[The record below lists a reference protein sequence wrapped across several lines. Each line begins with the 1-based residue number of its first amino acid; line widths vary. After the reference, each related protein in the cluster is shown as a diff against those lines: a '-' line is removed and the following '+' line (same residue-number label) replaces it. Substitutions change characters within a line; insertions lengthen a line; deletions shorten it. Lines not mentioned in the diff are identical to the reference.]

1 MSPLPHR
8 PKRQLRE
15 IVPLTW
21 SKIISRNTSSGCKR
35 QVQPPSRFSQPHSLE
50 SARTTR
56 KGTRRLSP
64 TPAKIAAGGDT
75 EGANVGDPA
84 GVPSEGEFNLED
96 RTNGGA
102 LLRPREASRNEG
114 AEDELQSRG
123 S

>member
-1 MSPLPHR
+1 
-8 PKRQLRE
+8 
-15 IVPLTW
+15 
-21 SKIISRNTSSGCKR
+21 
-35 QVQPPSRFSQPHSLE
+35 LE

-96 RTNGGA
+96 RTSGGA
-102 LLRPREASRNEG
+102 LLPPREASRNEG
-114 AEDELQSRG
+114 AEDEAAVEGVVKPDPEVDNTAACSRRQAAMQR
-123 S
+123 